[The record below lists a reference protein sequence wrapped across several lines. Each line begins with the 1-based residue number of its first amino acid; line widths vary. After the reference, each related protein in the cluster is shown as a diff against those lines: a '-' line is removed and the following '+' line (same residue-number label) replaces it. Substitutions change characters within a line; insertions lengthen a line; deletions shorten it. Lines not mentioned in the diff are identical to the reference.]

1 MEVFVDDNQVD
12 ADGLSAG
19 TVEEALRHLQ
29 STVCPPDYMV
39 IGLQCDGSEVPAGAM
54 AETLQKPASSFDK
67 LEVFTCTKD
76 ALVVDAMTQA
86 LACLD
91 DTEEACGRAAQ
102 FLTEGATTK
111 ATETL
116 GECLRTWMQIHEA
129 MGKSIEMLQIDVEQ
143 ATVNDKR
150 LIELIVKPKETLLQV
165 KEALQAR
172 DYVLLADILQY
183 EFPEVL
189 EQWRALLGKLKREAE
204 ELATQHS

>member
-1 MEVFVDDNQVD
+1 
-12 ADGLSAG
+12 
-19 TVEEALRHLQ
+19 
-29 STVCPPDYMV
+29 
-39 IGLQCDGSEVPAGAM
+39 
-54 AETLQKPASSFDK
+54 
-67 LEVFTCTKD
+67 
-76 ALVVDAMTQA
+76 
-86 LACLD
+86 
-91 DTEEACGRAAQ
+91 
-102 FLTEGATTK
+102 
-111 ATETL
+111 
-116 GECLRTWMQIHEA
+116 MQIHEA